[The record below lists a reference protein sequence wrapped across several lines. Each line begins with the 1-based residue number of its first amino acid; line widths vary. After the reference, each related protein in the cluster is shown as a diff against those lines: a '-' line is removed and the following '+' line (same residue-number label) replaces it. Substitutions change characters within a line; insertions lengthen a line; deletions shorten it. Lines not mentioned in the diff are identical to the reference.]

1 MMQHQPDAIFPGF
14 ERDARQN
21 SNLQNND
28 LVNNYVPPAPQ
39 NILLDRDDLL
49 FSGMILQRR

>member
-28 LVNNYVPPAPQ
+28 LVNNYVPPAP
-39 NILLDRDDLL
+39 
-49 FSGMILQRR
+49 